1 MRFRDELYPDLSL
14 RDSHEQQRLYSL
26 GVSQCTPVHSCA
38 MRLSTHFRLWL
49 A

>member
-1 MRFRDELYPDLSL
+1 MKFRDGLHPDPSL
-14 RDSHEQQRLYSL
+14 CESHEQQLLYSL

-38 MRLSTHFRLWL
+38 MRRSTYFRLWF